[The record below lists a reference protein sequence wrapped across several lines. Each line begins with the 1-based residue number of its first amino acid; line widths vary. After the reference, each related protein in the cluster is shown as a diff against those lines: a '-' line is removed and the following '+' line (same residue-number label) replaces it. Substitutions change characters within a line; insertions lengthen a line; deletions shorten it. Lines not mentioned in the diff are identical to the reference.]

1 MSLDQ
6 EEQLQRKLS
15 NWRAGFS
22 KDKSKVD
29 KQKDRADALNDA
41 LQRIRDDTGLN
52 GIDDFIERFLQ
63 FEESNF
69 HKFETHNSLV
79 SGEVLGLRASQP

>member
-1 MSLDQ
+1 MDLLDVMTQ
-6 EEQLQRKLS
+6 RITLHNKNIGIINSRQLIKHNIQIP
-15 NWRAGFS
+15 G
-22 KDKSKVD
+22 V
-29 KQKDRADALNDA
+29 
-41 LQRIRDDTGLN
+41 QRIRDDTGLN